1 LDESRGMPTSQLHAD
16 LHAFATDAAA
26 TLRAA
31 VLAGDEVPFEVADTE
46 GLYCYQP
53 LVEEFLERHWDCLM
67 RLPSAVRA
75 QAALAARGGLGEYLQ
90 IYALEQRPGVPV
102 AQDCLRCFAHR
113 VFNGDPGEF
122 ELEPDRFEPAFRE
135 LHQATVQDRS
145 ELAVTALLRGIE
157 CVSGEIELAEGMLLV
172 PLDRLEALPP
182 DAAWRE
188 PAGPATVVAL
198 VPGGGPDALEEV
210 MIRLRDLQT
219 ALRLYAP
226 GIALAP
232 LAWIRGQREAWRAL
246 PIPGAGLGDGALAI
260 DDSQEGELRAFVELI
275 ARRRPDE
282 GELAWVLDRFELG
295 CERDEPLSGLTDH
308 LLALRVLLEP
318 EGPRSGR
325 LAGRIAA
332 LCALPHERI
341 EVTERIARAISLEQ
355 SVVAGVPLGA
365 DAPALAAE
373 IEQHLRALLRDVICG
388 HLAPELAELAD
399 SLLWEAAHPQ
409 VEPQPDPEDLV
420 IRRAAARPA
429 QRRDDL
435 FSAVDGDYCAAE
447 GEVSLLGDA
456 P

>member
-1 LDESRGMPTSQLHAD
+1 MATGQLHAA

-31 VLAGDEVPFEVADTE
+31 VLAGEEVPFEIAADD

-53 LVEEFLERHWDCLM
+53 LVGQFLERHWECLM
-67 RLPSAVRA
+67 RLPTAA
-75 QAALAARGGLGEYLQ
+75 QAQGALAARGGLGEYVH

-113 VFNGDPGEF
+113 IFNGDPGGF
-122 ELEPDRFEPAFRE
+122 ELEPDRFESAFRE
-135 LHQATVQDRS
+135 LHQATIQDRS
-145 ELAVTALLRGIE
+145 ELAVAALLRGIE
-157 CVSGEIELAEGMLLV
+157 CASGEIELAEGMGLV

-188 PAGPATVVAL
+188 PAGPVTVVAL
-198 VPGGGPDALEEV
+198 VPGAGPDGLEEV
-210 MIRLRDLQT
+210 LIRLRDLQS

-246 PIPGAGLGDGALAI
+246 PIPGAGLGDGTLVI
-260 DDSQEGELRAFVELI
+260 EESQEGELRAFVELI
-275 ARRRPDE
+275 ARRRPTE

-295 CERDEPLSGLTDH
+295 CERDDPLSGLTDH
-308 LLALRVLLEP
+308 LIALRVLLEP

-332 LCALPHERI
+332 LCALPHERAA
-341 EVTERIARAISLEQ
+341 VTERIARAISLEQ

-365 DAPALAAE
+365 DATALAAE

-399 SLLWEAAHPQ
+399 SLLWEAAQPH
-409 VEPQPDPEDLV
+409 VEPEPHPDELV
-420 IRRAAARPA
+420 IRRVAATPERSAARD
-429 QRRDDL
+429 DDL
-435 FSAVDGDYCAAE
+435 FSAFDGDYCAAE
-447 GEVSLLGDA
+447 GEASRLGDA

>member
-1 LDESRGMPTSQLHAD
+1 MANGPLHAA
-16 LHAFATDAAA
+16 LHAFETDAAA

-31 VLAGDEVPFEVADTE
+31 VLAGEEVPFEIAADD
-46 GLYCYQP
+46 GLYCYRP
-53 LVEEFLERHWDCLM
+53 LVGEFLERHWECLM
-67 RLPSAVRA
+67 RLPSAVQA
-75 QAALAARGGLGEYLQ
+75 QTALATRGGLAEYLQ

-102 AQDCLRCFAHR
+102 AQDGLRCFTHR

-122 ELEPDRFEPAFRE
+122 ELEPERFEPAYRE
-135 LHQATVQDRS
+135 LHQATIQDRS
-145 ELAVTALLRGIE
+145 ELAIVALLHGIE
-157 CVSGEIELAEGMLLV
+157 CASGEIELAEGMLLV

-182 DAAWRE
+182 DAAWRD

-198 VPGGGPDALEEV
+198 VPGPGPEGLEQV
-210 MIRLRDLQT
+210 LVRLRDLQT

-232 LAWIRGQREAWRAL
+232 LAWIHGQREAWRAL
-246 PIPGAGLGDGALAI
+246 PIPGAGLGDGALTIEEA
-260 DDSQEGELRAFVELI
+260 QEAELRAFVELI
-275 ARRRPDE
+275 ARRRPTE
-282 GELAWVLDRFELG
+282 GELAWTLDRFELG

-332 LCALPHERI
+332 LCALPHERVA
-341 EVTERIARAISLEQ
+341 VTERIARAISLEQ
-355 SVVAGVPLGA
+355 SVVAGVPLGG

-399 SLLWEAAHPQ
+399 SLLWEAAQPHAEPEPHPD
-409 VEPQPDPEDLV
+409 ELI
-420 IRRAAARPA
+420 IRRSAPA
-429 QRRDDL
+429 PSRQDDL
-435 FSAVDGDYCAAE
+435 FSAFDGDYCAAE